1 MKFGS
6 SMKHSQRMQH
16 LIIGINEILKNEDCY
31 GSFEMQRALVAELNP
46 ERFNEYVRMK
56 VELASRKTVDNVGT

>member
-6 SMKHSQRMQH
+6 SMKHSQRMHH

-31 GSFEMQRALVAELNP
+31 DSFEMQRAVVAGSNP
-46 ERFNEYVRMK
+46 ERFNEYLRLK
-56 VELASRKTVDNVGT
+56 AELKSRNIADNSGS